1 MHTRFLFILIAIA
14 TITACTPKE
23 VRFFREGAFAD
34 FELLLYADS
43 TFHHISHAKPPMY
56 FNEKGSW
63 LIQDSLLV
71 LCYTNS
77 SYSID
82 CSVFLL
88 QNDTFLISTYQESVF
103 LYPIQSRHNARE
115 YSYQEMM
122 ESLLKLYNNKTIKN
136 SIGIDF
142 YVSSKN
148 TFEAVFGQRKTMI
161 SEYYDR
167 FIDVNILQH

>member
-1 MHTRFLFILIAIA
+1 M
-14 TITACTPKE
+14 
-23 VRFFREGAFAD
+23 
-34 FELLLYADS
+34 
-43 TFHHISHAKPPMY
+43 
-56 FNEKGSW
+56 
-63 LIQDSLLV
+63 
-71 LCYTNS
+71 
-77 SYSID
+77 
-82 CSVFLL
+82 
-88 QNDTFLISTYQESVF
+88 QNDTFLIGTYQESVF
-103 LYPIQSRHNARE
+103 LYPIQSRRNARE

-122 ESLLKLYNNKTIKN
+122 ESLLRLYNNKTIKN